1 MQSIYIYN
9 DLGVSKESL
18 TQTLHMLRSFTEY
31 QVKTISAAQLKVE
44 NWTNDA
50 ALFIIPGGADIY
62 YTRKLNGQGNAIIR
76 QYIDDGGK
84 YLGICAGAY
93 YASSA
98 IEFGVGTKLELIG
111 DRELKLFNGK
121 AIGPL
126 FNQYSYQDNSGAT
139 PATVQVNG
147 IGSMPI
153 FFNGGCYF
161 SSGDC
166 KIIANYSE
174 LNLPAIISVKNHHVI
189 LSGVH
194 FEYDPTML
202 DYKDIYLSKIAK
214 ILSPVEA
221 LRRKLV
227 KHILYLLKL

>member
-9 DLGVSKESL
+9 DLGVSSESL
-18 TQTLHMLRSFTEY
+18 TQTLQMLRSFTEY

-62 YTRKLNGQGNAIIR
+62 YTRKLNGQGNAIIK

-139 PATVQVNG
+139 AVMVEVKD
-147 IGSMPI
+147 IGTLPI

-161 SSGDC
+161 SGCDY
-166 KIIANYSE
+166 KVIAHYSE
-174 LNLPAIISVKNHHVI
+174 LNLPAIISVKNDHVI

-194 FEYDPTML
+194 FEYDPTIL
-202 DYKDIYLSKIAK
+202 DYTDIYLSKVAK
-214 ILSPVEA
+214 KLLPAEH
-221 LRRKLV
+221 LRQQLLQ
-227 KHILYLLKL
+227 HILYLLKL